1 MEPHQISIPHLDVNI
16 AFVTILVRLDD
27 PPPGILHLA
36 E

>member
-1 MEPHQISIPHLDVNI
+1 MEPHKITVPHLDVNI
-16 AFVTILVRLDD
+16 AVVTILVRLDD

>member
-1 MEPHQISIPHLDVNI
+1 MEPHQISVPHLDVNI
-16 AFVTILVRLDD
+16 AVITILVRLDD